1 MKAIL
6 LDVVVIVFGIVLI
19 SFRDFYAN
27 LGQKG
32 GKIPIGKDNQ
42 VGNQIYKWNAIIVG
56 AGFIL
61 LGSYWL
67 YLNLMKY
74 GH

>member
-1 MKAIL
+1 L
-6 LDVVVIVFGIVLI
+6 VVIVFGIVLI
-19 SFRDFYAN
+19 SFRDFYAA

-32 GKIPIGKDNQ
+32 GKIPK
-42 VGNQIYKWNAIIVG
+42 GNQIYKWNAIIVG

-61 LGSYWL
+61 IGAYWL